1 MVGKS
6 VYRVMIMEK
15 RKFPYISF
23 GVSILAMLG
32 LIGVTIFEIVGY
44 IELSAV
50 AQSGAE
56 MAPLV
61 VFLLYFPIIAIPG
74 AISSCY
80 CGIKA
85 KIIWVKVVSFIILA
99 VCLIVL
105 FPFCAFY
112 FQWRPVLEVI
122 REAVIWFVDLL

>member
-1 MVGKS
+1 
-6 VYRVMIMEK
+6 MEK

-32 LIGVTIFEIVGY
+32 LIVLTVVEIVGY

-56 MAPLV
+56 MAPVV
-61 VFLLYFPIIAIPG
+61 VFLLYFPIVAIPG

-99 VCLIVL
+99 VCLVIL
-105 FPFCAFY
+105 FPFVAFWLRW
-112 FQWRPVLEVI
+112 QGVLTVI
-122 REAVIWFVDLL
+122 REVAIWFIDLL

>member
-1 MVGKS
+1 
-6 VYRVMIMEK
+6 MEK
-15 RKFPYISF
+15 RRFPYISF
-23 GVSILAMLG
+23 AISILAMLG
-32 LIGVTIFEIVGY
+32 LIMLTILEIGGY
-44 IELSAV
+44 IEMSAT

-61 VFLLYFPIIAIPG
+61 VFLLYFPVIAIPG

-85 KIIWVKVVSFIILA
+85 KITWVKVVSFIILA

-105 FPFCAFY
+105 FPFCAY
-112 FQWRPVLEVI
+112 LLRWGDVVRAI
-122 REAVIWFVDLL
+122 AKMAMWFANLFI